1 MPASLVM
8 LSHLSY
14 LMYNGSHLILV
25 EPLDFENNRIS
36 VVCKPELE
44 PQLGHLA
51 SPKIVSD
58 QNLSRHVRQ
67 MALHCNLAAVIH
79 VKSIYNKGD
88 PYASNWLERL
98 RHIKRLKGK
107 VLKEFNVDL
116 DLVGTLHDFTGI
128 AILFTTA
135 PELN

>member
-1 MPASLVM
+1 MIV
-8 LSHLSY
+8 
-14 LMYNGSHLILV
+14 NIILV

-107 VLKEFNVDL
+107 VLKELNVDL
-116 DLVGTLHDFTGI
+116 DSVGTLHDFTGI
-128 AILFTTA
+128 AILYC
-135 PELN
+135 